1 MTTNKLST
9 LIKNFM
15 LFILCSFLCFNSKCY
30 QTTVSRNLII
40 SNLTYT
46 TEVNN
51 VIDAWNSSV
60 YLNQFNIENNCNINE
75 LYYSFLPDEE
85 FVLRSD
91 GYCPITSPDAPK
103 HECNQRFGY
112 AYAFY
117 SRDEQVLYLTS
128 NILNKKFNEQFVYY
142 LIRHETVHWLS
153 TCTRHE
159 ESSYLFDNS
168 DSSHLDGRLWF
179 GTYSVLEQSSLT
191 TNLMIY

>member
-75 LYYSFLPDEE
+75 LYYSFLPY
-85 FVLRSD
+85 R
-91 GYCPITSPDAPK
+91 
-103 HECNQRFGY
+103 
-112 AYAFY
+112 
-117 SRDEQVLYLTS
+117 
-128 NILNKKFNEQFVYY
+128 
-142 LIRHETVHWLS
+142 
-153 TCTRHE
+153 
-159 ESSYLFDNS
+159 
-168 DSSHLDGRLWF
+168 
-179 GTYSVLEQSSLT
+179 
-191 TNLMIY
+191 